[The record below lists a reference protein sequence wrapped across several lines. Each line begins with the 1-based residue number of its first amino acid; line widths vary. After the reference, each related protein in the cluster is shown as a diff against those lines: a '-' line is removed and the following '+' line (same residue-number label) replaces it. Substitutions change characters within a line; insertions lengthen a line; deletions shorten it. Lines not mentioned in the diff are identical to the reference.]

1 MPQLITKFSILP
13 FQDAMKC
20 ADDILQFL
28 CKWVVDYCGD
38 DLDFISKR
46 IDQTIIDRLK
56 SIAGMSSEKITYT
69 DAVNVLKEV
78 IQQNYVQFKVQPCG
92 ILVSNMLTIF
102 LNQEKHKL
110 VPKIEW
116 GNPLTEEHE
125 RYAYIY
131 SSSSMFGFKIDS
143 INTVHNI
150 NSYLAE
156 EIYEKPVIIYNYP
169 TKLKPFYARIN
180 DDAKT
185 VAAFD
190 MVVPKVII
198 LNP

>member
-1 MPQLITKFSILP
+1 MF
-13 FQDAMKC
+13 
-20 ADDILQFL
+20 
-28 CKWVVDYCGD
+28 
-38 DLDFISKR
+38 DFM
-46 IDQTIIDRLK
+46 ID
-56 SIAGMSSEKITYT
+56 G
-69 DAVNVLKEV
+69 
-78 IQQNYVQFKVQPCG
+78 
-92 ILVSNMLTIF
+92 
-102 LNQEKHKL
+102 
-110 VPKIEW
+110 
-116 GNPLTEEHE
+116 
-125 RYAYIY
+125 
-131 SSSSMFGFKIDS
+131 